1 MLQKISTKPVKTR
14 LATML
19 AVTYLCFGL
28 DAKCADNNKPTLTN
42 AQKTRS
48 VVPFKQHPAETAEQK
63 GEKVFKK
70 AMCVGCHS
78 DGNNALMPDRPIK
91 GKAFLDHYSKDKALE
106 QTIRKG
112 FPTSG
117 MPKFGKDQINETE
130 MKHLILYIR
139 TFTPRT
145 GNLK

>member
-1 MLQKISTKPVKTR
+1 
-14 LATML
+14 ML

-28 DAKCADNNKPTLTN
+28 GAKCADKTTTTTTTLTN
-42 AQKTRS
+42 GQKKTS
-48 VVPFKQHPAETAEQK
+48 VVPFKHHPPETAEQK
-63 GEKVFKK
+63 GEKVFKR

-91 GKAFLDHYSKDKALE
+91 GKAFLEHYSQDKALE

-130 MKHLILYIR
+130 MKDLILYIR
-139 TFTPRT
+139 SFTPQK